1 MKSIHVIRSLS
12 GALALLGLGC
22 SSEPTP
28 SGGDAAA
35 DAPVMTQQD
44 TGPVTTQ
51 DTGPVAAGDGLRFT
65 LNGEVLEFPTTS
77 AGLNGNPVSRWSITS
92 NTLNPTRALI
102 IGGVPNALGT
112 APCGISAANP
122 MGQQMSYRAA
132 GINADALPAGECSV
146 TITQLAPAVG
156 DYVVG
161 TFTGRLM
168 ANGGFVGNVT
178 NGSFR
183 LRRMR

>member
-1 MKSIHVIRSLS
+1 MKPIHVIRSML
-12 GALALLGLGC
+12 GTLALLGLGC
-22 SSEPTP
+22 SSEPAP

-35 DAPVMTQQD
+35 DAPVTTLQD
-44 TGPVTTQ
+44 TGPI
-51 DTGPVAAGDGLRFT
+51 AAGDGLRLT
-65 LNGEVLEFPTTS
+65 LNGEVVEFTTNA
-77 AGLNGNPVSRWSITS
+77 AGLSGNPTLRWSITAS
-92 NTLNPTRALI
+92 LANPTRALI

-112 APCGISAANP
+112 TPCAVSMTG
-122 MGQQMSYRAA
+122 GQQMSYRAA
-132 GINADALPAGECSV
+132 GINADAIPAGECSV

-168 ANGGFVGNVT
+168 ANGGFVGNIT

-183 LRRMR
+183 LRRVR

>member
-1 MKSIHVIRSLS
+1 MKPIHVIRSLL

-35 DAPVMTQQD
+35 DAAVMTLPD
-44 TGPVTTQ
+44 TGT
-51 DTGPVAAGDGLRFT
+51 VAAGDGLRFT
-65 LNGEVLEFPTTS
+65 LNGEVLDFPTS
-77 AGLNGNPVSRWSITS
+77 AAGLSGTPVSQWGISS
-92 NTLNPTRALI
+92 STLNPTRALI

-112 APCGISAANP
+112 TPCAVSMTG
-122 MGQQMSYRAA
+122 GQQMSYRAA
-132 GINADALPAGECSV
+132 GINADAIPAGECSV

-183 LRRMR
+183 LRRVR